1 MNDSQDRPWRS
12 IYPTGCGLPS
22 DTPRSIVATLAAAPF
37 VFAAL
42 ALIWVVDQI
51 AWRFSQVRESGARMP
66 KRAVLWHRI
75 RMFGTVFGFGRKK
88 GPRRGPEFR

>member
-1 MNDSQDRPWRS
+1 M
-12 IYPTGCGLPS
+12 PS

-75 RMFGTVFGFGRKK
+75 RMFGTVWLRKKK
-88 GPRRGPEFR
+88 GPPKGP